1 MTSDTGSN
9 PEWTPGNGLHY
20 QLLASSGRARRGRFV
35 TAHGVVETPHF
46 MPVGTQ
52 ATVKCVLPDQV
63 AATGAQVVLANTYH
77 LGILD
82 RTQIVERLGGLHNM
96 MRWNQTILTD
106 SGGFQVFSLPDR
118 KITEQGVSF
127 QFRTGKK
134 GESQPVML
142 SPETAMDIQRR
153 LGADIV
159 MAFDECVEHTA
170 ARKYLIQSLER
181 TQRWLARCDAC
192 PLQPHQHLFGIIQGG
207 MELDLRSRAVEMV
220 TSLNLPGYAIGGVSV
235 GEGHEAMVRVVRHTA
250 PRMPEDHVRYLMGVG
265 LPEDLV
271 AAVGC
276 GMDIFDC
283 IIPTRYARE
292 GTVFTWDGK
301 MRLQDKKY
309 RKDRYV
315 IDTSCQCVAC
325 AGGFSRAY
333 LRHLL
338 FADEPL
344 YGTLATIHNLHFYQ
358 DLMRAMRLAI
368 EQGRFDMW
376 EDDFLRRYLPAA
388 Q

>member
-1 MTSDTGSN
+1 MSSSVL
-9 PEWTPGNGLHY
+9 EWTPGSGLQFQ
-20 QLLASSGRARRGRFV
+20 QLATSGRARRGRFV
-35 TAHGVVETPHF
+35 SAHGIVETPSF

-106 SGGFQVFSLPDR
+106 SGGFQVFSLPER
-118 KITEQGVSF
+118 EITEKGVSF
-127 QFRTGKK
+127 SFRGGRK
-134 GESQPVML
+134 GGDVPMML
-142 SPETAMDIQRR
+142 SPESAMDIQRR

-159 MAFDECVEHTA
+159 MAFDECVDHKA
-170 ARKYLIQSLER
+170 DRRYMSQSLDR
-181 TQRWLARCDAC
+181 TMRWLKRCTEC
-192 PLQPHQHLFGIIQGG
+192 PLQEHQHLFGIIQGG
-207 MELDLRSRAVEMV
+207 MELDLRTKAVQQV
-220 TSLNLPGYAIGGVSV
+220 TSFQLPGYAIGGVSV

-250 PRMPEDHVRYLMGVG
+250 PLMPEDHVRYLMGVG

-271 AAVGC
+271 AAVEC

-301 MRLQDKKY
+301 MRLQDKTF
-309 RKDRYV
+309 RKDRYP
-315 IDTSCQCVAC
+315 IDRRCLCVAC

-338 FADEPL
+338 FADEQL
-344 YGTLATIHNLHFYQ
+344 YGTLATLHNLQFYQ
-358 DLMRAMRLAI
+358 DLMTAMRSAI
-368 EQGRFDMW
+368 EENRFASW
-376 EDDFLRRYLPAA
+376 ASSFRERFKSAIT
-388 Q
+388 QI

>member
-1 MTSDTGSN
+1 MTTST
-9 PEWTPGNGLHY
+9 PTWTPGNGLHY
-20 QLLASSGRARRGRFV
+20 QLLAQSSRARRGRFV
-35 TAHGVVETPHF
+35 TAHGVVETPSF

-82 RTQIVERLGGLHNM
+82 RTQVVERLGGLHSM

-118 KITEQGVSF
+118 EITEAGVSF
-127 QFRTGKK
+127 QFRSGKK
-134 GESQPVML
+134 DGDTTPMTL
-142 SPETAMDIQRR
+142 SPESAMDIQRR

-159 MAFDECVEHTA
+159 MAFDECVDHRA
-170 ARKYLIQSLER
+170 APKYMSESLDR
-181 TQRWLARCDAC
+181 TYRWLKRCAAA
-192 PLQPHQHLFGIIQGG
+192 PIQEHQHLFGIIQGG
-207 MELDLRSRAVEMV
+207 MELELRSKAVKQV

-235 GEGHEAMVRVVRHTA
+235 GEGHDAMVRIVRHTA
-250 PRMPEDHVRYLMGVG
+250 PLMPSDQVRYLMGVG
-265 LPEDLV
+265 LPEDIV
-271 AAVGC
+271 AAVEC

-301 MRLQDKKY
+301 MRLQDKKF
-309 RKDRYV
+309 RKDRYP
-315 IDTSCQCVAC
+315 IDTSCECVSC

-358 DLMRAMRLAI
+358 DLMRAIRKAI
-368 EQGRFDMW
+368 EENRYAAW
-376 EDDFLRRYLPAA
+376 SAKFLERYLPKGSGN
-388 Q
+388 